1 MMKNPSNEMLAEE
14 FAKDTQAS
22 VPDIIKNL
30 NPVVEQ
36 FDSVSQKPTLTQIP
50 NTANISSPK
59 EVNVS
64 DDLGNAALIGGNAM
78 ASSEPF
84 GPVIGAATGMVEE
97 AIAILEK
104 KQPIVKNTYKA
115 KTASNP

>member
-1 MMKNPSNEMLAEE
+1 MKNPSNAILTEE

-36 FDSVSQKPTLTQIP
+36 FDSISQNPTLTQIP
-50 NTANISSPK
+50 DTANVSSSK
-59 EVNVS
+59 EAAVY
-64 DDLGNAALIGGNAM
+64 DDLGDAALIGGNAM

-84 GPVIGAATGMVEE
+84 GPVIGAVTGMVEE
-97 AIAILEK
+97 AIAIMEK
-104 KQPIVKNTYKA
+104 KQPIAKNDYKA
-115 KTASNP
+115 